1 MPCADALSQKKREP
15 LRRSANRR
23 IVVKQLMVPKSSDS
37 VLSSDPACYSFRG
50 WSEWS
55 FDFPRARSGAASI
68 ALFARTRRRSSACRG
83 TSTTKTSPFASE
95 KFKSATVGLSR
106 EIRVS
111 ADLAS
116 TRCSC
121 LCGAIRVPL
130 PGHWTT
136 YNLRPDSPWLS
147 ATRSA
152 RQHLSRP
159 PSHFAQ
165 TPPDFLEV
173 ARIERAV
180 HLLNPT
186 MSYFRSTVSSLA
198 SRAT

>member
-37 VLSSDPACYSFRG
+37 VLSSDPACYLFRG

-116 TRCSC
+116 TRCGC
-121 LCGAIRVPL
+121 LCGAIKL
-130 PGHWTT
+130 PYLGTGRLIICDLT
-136 YNLRPDSPWLS
+136 RPGSAQLAQLVNTFLDLLPISPKRRQIFS
-147 ATRSA
+147 KAPASSA
-152 RQHLSRP
+152 RS
-159 PSHFAQ
+159 
-165 TPPDFLEV
+165 
-173 ARIERAV
+173 IC
-180 HLLNPT
+180 
-186 MSYFRSTVSSLA
+186 
-198 SRAT
+198 